1 MLCYNQIFI
10 NTRSAM
16 NVQNT
21 LKIEAYSL
29 FEFCQLVQKA
39 VTEGYVFDF
48 ESNENAPTAFG
59 SLLIANMIKGHADNT
74 ADNPEVNTEVIIED
88 KPTRGR
94 KPKN

>member
-1 MLCYNQIFI
+1 
-10 NTRSAM
+10 M

-39 VTEGYVFDF
+39 VTDGYVFDF

-59 SLLIANMIKGHADNT
+59 SLLIANMIKGHVDNT
-74 ADNPEVNTEVIIED
+74 EVNKVDNTVDNPEINTEVIIED

>member
-1 MLCYNQIFI
+1 
-10 NTRSAM
+10 M

-59 SLLIANMIKGHADNT
+59 SLLIANMIKGHVDNT
-74 ADNPEVNTEVIIED
+74 EVNKVDNTVDNPEINTEVIIED

>member
-1 MLCYNQIFI
+1 
-10 NTRSAM
+10 M

-39 VTEGYVFDF
+39 VTDGYVFDF

-59 SLLIANMIKGHADNT
+59 SLLIANMIKGHVDNT
-74 ADNPEVNTEVIIED
+74 VDNPVDNPEVNTETIIED

>member
-1 MLCYNQIFI
+1 
-10 NTRSAM
+10 M

-59 SLLIANMIKGHADNT
+59 SLLIANMIKGHVDNT
-74 ADNPEVNTEVIIED
+74 EVNKVDNTVDNPEVNTEVIIED

>member
-1 MLCYNQIFI
+1 
-10 NTRSAM
+10 
-16 NVQNT
+16 
-21 LKIEAYSL
+21 
-29 FEFCQLVQKA
+29 VQKA

-59 SLLIANMIKGHADNT
+59 SLLIANMIKDHVDNT
-74 ADNPEVNTEVIIED
+74 ELNKVDNTETIETIIED